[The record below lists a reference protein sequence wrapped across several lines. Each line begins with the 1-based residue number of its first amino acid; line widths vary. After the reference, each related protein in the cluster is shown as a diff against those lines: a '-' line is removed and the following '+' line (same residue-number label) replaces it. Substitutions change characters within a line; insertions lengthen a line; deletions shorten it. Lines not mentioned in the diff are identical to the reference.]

1 MNRASELENKYA
13 EKRAIDDDIR
23 VLEEAHAE
31 RLLEDFA
38 ERAMDS
44 QTSGEATDGV
54 VLQAD
59 EVSLLRA
66 TVNELR

>member
-1 MNRASELENKYA
+1 MR
-13 EKRAIDDDIR
+13 EKRAIDHDIR
-23 VLEEAHAE
+23 VREEAHAE
-31 RLLEDFA
+31 KLLGDSA

-66 TVNELR
+66 TVNEHYNNLIP